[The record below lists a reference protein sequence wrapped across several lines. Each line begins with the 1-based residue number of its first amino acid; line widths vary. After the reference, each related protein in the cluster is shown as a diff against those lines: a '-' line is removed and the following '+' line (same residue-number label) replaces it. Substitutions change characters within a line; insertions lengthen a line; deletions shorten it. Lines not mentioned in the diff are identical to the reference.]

1 MTTEVNLF
9 DYKSATDKEKRE
21 LVLDLIA
28 DSYIDLPF
36 MDMQNA
42 EELSNWIDREL
53 GQIERLRIV
62 FNKCIDRGFIVV
74 AEGSDPNLYITDKHA
89 EA

>member
-9 DYKSATDKEKRE
+9 DYKSATDKDKRE

-42 EELSNWIDREL
+42 EELSNWIEQEL
-53 GQIERLRIV
+53 GEIERLRIV
-62 FNKCIDRGFIVV
+62 FNKCVEKGFIVV
-74 AEGSDPNLYITDKHA
+74 AEGSDPDLSITEKPA

>member
-1 MTTEVNLF
+1 MTKEVNLF

-42 EELSNWIDREL
+42 EELSNWTEREL
-53 GQIERLRIV
+53 GEIERLRKLID
-62 FNKCIDRGFIVV
+62 KCIDRGFIVV
-74 AEGSDPNLYITDKHA
+74 AEGSDPDLYITDKHA